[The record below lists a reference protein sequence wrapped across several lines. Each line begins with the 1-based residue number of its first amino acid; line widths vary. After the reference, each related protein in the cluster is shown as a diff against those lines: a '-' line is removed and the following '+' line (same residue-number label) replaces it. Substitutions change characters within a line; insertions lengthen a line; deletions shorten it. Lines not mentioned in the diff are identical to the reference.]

1 MEYWRGLNF
10 RSSVFD
16 VLCWKLRNTGTSME
30 QRRKRTE
37 RFSLAAP
44 RATSYFLLFRL
55 SRSRFHEKFKLFYYL
70 FWSFSLVP
78 AFAEWSSKIVIAK
91 GENLRSELI
100 RNWREKTS
108 AKNKCEVIQK
118 VNFLSFFFFHL
129 ASQKEHWKYFSAQ
142 GRNNFKP
149 QSLIG
154 FKSLYNKS
162 AW

>member
-1 MEYWRGLNF
+1 MASGERLTSDHRHLMF
-10 RSSVFD
+10 
-16 VLCWKLRNTGTSME
+16 LCWKHRNIGTSME

-44 RATSYFLLFRL
+44 RAASSFLLFRL

-78 AFAEWSSKIVIAK
+78 AFAEWSSKIVQAE

-100 RNWREKTS
+100 RNWRENTS
-108 AKNKCEVIQK
+108 AKNKCGTELFKKWI
-118 VNFLSFFFFHL
+118 FLSFFFHL

-142 GRNNFKP
+142 GTANF
-149 QSLIG
+149 
-154 FKSLYNKS
+154 
-162 AW
+162 